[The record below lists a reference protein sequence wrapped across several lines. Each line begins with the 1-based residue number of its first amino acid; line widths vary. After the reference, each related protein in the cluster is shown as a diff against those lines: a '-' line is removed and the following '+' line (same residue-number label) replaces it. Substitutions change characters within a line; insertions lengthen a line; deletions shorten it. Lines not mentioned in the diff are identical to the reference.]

1 MRFKSI
7 FWLFNIVVI
16 FALIVFAVA
25 SFFLFGK
32 DYAAVYWGNMWIVAV
47 LFVVLIGVLDFYF
60 IRNWTLFDLLE
71 KEDWPELL
79 AWLESRL
86 YGKGQLRKHYANLL
100 INTALSVSNLD
111 AVKKLETEIRQRKP
125 ELLQSLGVALGIPI
139 LLEQDWPKVDAYFG
153 PLADDPKTHKRN
165 WARWCRALA
174 AGGDG
179 VSELIELLDAKDP
192 SIRLLSL
199 QMLEQHSELL
209 NSDQT
214 ETLQAVRSTL
224 QKTLAGSSGDRVLQR
239 SREDHLMAVVLSSK
253 VNEIRSEI
261 LAVSP

>member
-16 FALIVFAVA
+16 FALIVFAIA
-25 SFFLFGK
+25 SLFLFGK
-32 DYAAVYWGNMWIVAV
+32 DYAAVYWGNMWIVV
-47 LFVVLIGVLDFYF
+47 FLFLVLIGVLDFYF
-60 IRNWTLFDLLE
+60 IRNWALFDLLE

-79 AWLESRL
+79 AWLENRL
-86 YGKGQLRKHYANLL
+86 YSKGQLRKHYANLL

-111 AVKKLETEIRQRKP
+111 AVKKLEKEVRERKP

-139 LLEQDWPKVDAYFG
+139 LLEQDWSAVDAYFG
-153 PLADDPKTHKRN
+153 PLADDPKTHKRD

-179 VSELIELLDAKDP
+179 VSELIELLEVKDS

-199 QMLEQHSELL
+199 QILEQHSELL
-209 NSDQT
+209 TSDQAEILKKVRT
-214 ETLQAVRSTL
+214 ALQQTMSGT
-224 QKTLAGSSGDRVLQR
+224 SGDRILQR

-253 VNEIRSEI
+253 VNEIRSDI
-261 LAVSP
+261 LAVGN